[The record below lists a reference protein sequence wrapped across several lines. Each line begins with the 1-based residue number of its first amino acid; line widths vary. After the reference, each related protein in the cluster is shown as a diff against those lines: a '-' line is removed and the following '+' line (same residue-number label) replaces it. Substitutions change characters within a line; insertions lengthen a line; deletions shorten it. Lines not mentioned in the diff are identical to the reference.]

1 LHITIIPLP
10 AYCMPEYYFQGIYDL
25 DELVEILIE
34 VFDVAEL
41 LFPVEIHI
49 HLDTDL
55 DQF

>member
-1 LHITIIPLP
+1 
-10 AYCMPEYYFQGIYDL
+10 MPEYYFQGIYDL